1 MTHRGL
7 CVLHEQ
13 DFTDE
18 IHLSLL
24 NPVRGYGQ
32 LAQNLETELPPILNM
47 PPWPTAL
54 TCQADNHKPSV
65 LYLLNGVARITAGP
79 TPAAIEIPQN
89 DSDGIPLV
97 PGDKE

>member
-1 MTHRGL
+1 
-7 CVLHEQ
+7 
-13 DFTDE
+13 
-18 IHLSLL
+18 
-24 NPVRGYGQ
+24 
-32 LAQNLETELPPILNM
+32 M

-54 TCQADNHKPSV
+54 TCQADNDKPSV
-65 LYLLNGVARITAGP
+65 LNLLNGVARITAGP